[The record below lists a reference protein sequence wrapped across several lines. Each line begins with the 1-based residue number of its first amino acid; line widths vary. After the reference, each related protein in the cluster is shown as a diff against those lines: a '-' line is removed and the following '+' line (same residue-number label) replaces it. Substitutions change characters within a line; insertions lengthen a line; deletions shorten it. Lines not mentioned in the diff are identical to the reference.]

1 MVAIVEWTMIAQGRA
16 RLSSEILIRLSPAD
30 DKNEARALRKQR
42 MPVKPHAQPCRIL
55 EQIIEDLPSG
65 LTLLFEAFEGGTR
78 LLIGGRALRG
88 GNREVIFDPHGALLR
103 VGAYDGEWPPSWL
116 SRVV

>member
-1 MVAIVEWTMIAQGRA
+1 
-16 RLSSEILIRLSPAD
+16 
-30 DKNEARALRKQR
+30 
-42 MPVKPHAQPCRIL
+42 MPVKPHAEPCRIR

-78 LLIGGRALRG
+78 MLIGGRALRG
-88 GNREVIFDPHGALLR
+88 GNRQFVFDAQGVLVR
-103 VGAYDGEWPPSWL
+103 VGAYDGEWPPRWI